1 MSAPK
6 KRILPTK
13 DSPEIILNPD
23 GNIKISGRIMKGD
36 YPEAF
41 YQLEEWVNNYIS
53 DPADVTNINIHLEYF
68 NKSNVK
74 NFITL
79 LKKTETVRLRN
90 KECIINWLYE
100 DGDEDILEQG
110 EYISSFLDAPL
121 NFIIIQESRPDY
133 SESSSDHDDSFVL

>member
-23 GNIKISGRIMKGD
+23 GNIKIRGRIMKGD

-53 DPADVTNINIHLEYF
+53 DPADVTVIDIHLEYF
-68 NKSNVK
+68 NKANVK

-79 LKKTETVRLRN
+79 LKRSETVRLRN

-100 DGDEDILEQG
+100 EGDEDILEQG

-121 NFIIIQESRPDY
+121 NFIIVQESGPDY